1 MTDDTN
7 DSAAAVARLQAA
19 ARTRHEKLRAALAA
33 GEPVPLARSRFRDDT
48 GLRVDRDS
56 GPRSEPPLLPGAH
69 NKG

>member
-7 DSAAAVARLQAA
+7 DSAAVVARLQTG
-19 ARTRHEKLRAALAA
+19 ARARHAKIRAAIAA

-48 GLRVDRDS
+48 GLRVVSDAD
-56 GPRSEPPLLPGAH
+56 PRTEPPLLPGAH